1 MGYRFTSFWFVNIAF
16 GIAFPL
22 YLQVPSVIHVPWN
35 RNLSL
40 KTISIFVSFI
50 IDPVHFL
57 SKDSTP
63 PPRCFF
69 FFFFCSHLFG
79 PLRAVRIPISLSL
92 SHHYTTTPIRNNSEK
107 FKMETIRKIKI
118 TQFPDGLRHKYIHK
132 QTVFLNWYINNR

>member
-50 IDPVHFL
+50 ILFIFCLKIVPHPLAV
-57 SKDSTP
+57 
-63 PPRCFF
+63 FF
-69 FFFFCSHLFG
+69 FLLTS
-79 PLRAVRIPISLSL
+79 LRSSSRRSYPNLSL
-92 SHHYTTTPIRNNSEK
+92 SHTTTLPHRCAI
-107 FKMETIRKIKI
+107 IRKN
-118 TQFPDGLRHKYIHK
+118 LRWNPLGKLK
-132 QTVFLNWYINNR
+132 LLNFLMDDVISTYTSKLSF

>member
-16 GIAFPL
+16 DIAFPL

-50 IDPVHFL
+50 ILFIFCLKIVP
-57 SKDSTP
+57 TP
-63 PPRCFF
+63 SLFF
-69 FFFFCSHLFG
+69 FFFFLLTSLRSSSRRSCSN
-79 PLRAVRIPISLSL
+79 LSL

-107 FKMETIRKIKI
+107 FKMESIRKTKI
-118 TQFPDGLRHKYIHK
+118 TQFPHGLRHKYIHK

>member
-22 YLQVPSVIHVPWN
+22 YLQVPSVLHVPWN

-50 IDPVHFL
+50 ILFIFCLKIVPHPLAV
-57 SKDSTP
+57 
-63 PPRCFF
+63 FF
-69 FFFFCSHLFG
+69 FFFYSHLFG

-92 SHHYTTTPIRNNSEK
+92 TTTLPHRSAI
-107 FKMETIRKIKI
+107 IRKN
-118 TQFPDGLRHKYIHK
+118 LRWNPLGKLK
-132 QTVFLNWYINNR
+132 LLNFLMDYVISTYTANCLSKLVHQ

>member
-50 IDPVHFL
+50 ILFIFCLKIVPHPLAV
-57 SKDSTP
+57 
-63 PPRCFF
+63 FF
-69 FFFFCSHLFG
+69 FFLLTS
-79 PLRAVRIPISLSL
+79 LRSSSRRSCPNLSL

-107 FKMETIRKIKI
+107 FKMESIRKIKI

-132 QTVFLNWYINNR
+132 QTVFLNWYNNR

>member
-22 YLQVPSVIHVPWN
+22 YLQGPSVIHVPWN

-50 IDPVHFL
+50 IDILFIFCLPHPLAV
-57 SKDSTP
+57 
-63 PPRCFF
+63 FF
-69 FFFFCSHLFG
+69 FLLTS
-79 PLRAVRIPISLSL
+79 LRSSSRRSRPNLSL

-107 FKMETIRKIKI
+107 FKMESIRKIKI
-118 TQFPDGLRHKYIHK
+118 TQFPDGLRHKYIRK